1 MSNNN
6 VNIIRN
12 DSNSS
17 IDALN
22 NNHNIDGVN
31 KNEGDIDVIDT
42 IKANSN
48 SNNTAI
54 NNIDTSHQLLVNLY
68 LRDTIGGLSK
78 EMIEREENIQIVAD
92 MIFDE
97 GITINFLNL
106 SH

>member
-97 GITINFLNL
+97 GITIIFLKL